1 MRHYINNRGMIG
13 WKILD
18 YLVAKAVEIKGV
30 YLIANY
36 KGVRSN
42 YYGAS
47 AGSTQQGSSVGTS
60 VDQSPCK
67 RCLRLSCQGHMQKCY
82 DCAWLSLTA
91 LSTVTCNLLL

>member
-1 MRHYINNRGMIG
+1 
-13 WKILD
+13 
-18 YLVAKAVEIKGV
+18 VEIKGV

-67 RCLRLSCQGHMQKCY
+67 RCLRLSCQGHMQKE
-82 DCAWLSLTA
+82 DEIGQLEPFDLLPRLSRSQ
-91 LSTVTCNLLL
+91 STSLFHRLQVACVTSIEFRT